1 MHVNPPAEVS
11 TSMKVS
17 VQSSHPVTVQWSVL
31 YYIDLSYEQKNSKIN
46 DQIGTKHVYCVTQ
59 VYQGH
64 TLEKTYLGED
74 FFWAITPTAG
84 DYILFKFDR
93 PVSVER

>member
-1 MHVNPPAEVS
+1 MQYPTNTP
-11 TSMKVS
+11 T
-17 VQSSHPVTVQWSVL
+17 T
-31 YYIDLSYEQKNSKIN
+31 
-46 DQIGTKHVYCVTQ
+46 TKHVYCVTQ

-93 PVSVER
+93 PVSVERYV